1 MKLKDNSMLKK
12 IGNENII
19 LPLSDHNIAVDVILK
34 TNEVGAFIYN
44 CLKEEITKEELLN
57 KILAEYN
64 VDKTKAL
71 NDLNLFLDLLTK
83 KGLL

>member
-1 MKLKDNSMLKK
+1 MVERSKKIEFDVDESKFNKDTMKLYKSMVKSKKVNSRKQD
-12 IGNENII
+12 I
-19 LPLSDHNIAVDVILK
+19 PTVA
-34 TNEVGAFIYN
+34 
-44 CLKEEITKEELLN
+44 EELLN

-64 VDKTKAL
+64 VDETTAL

>member
-64 VDKTKAL
+64 VDETTAL